1 MLFNDPSESAK
12 HQSVQPNIHTS
23 QEGASEW
30 ESERQSF
37 LLDFFNKFFWLIGL
51 FLFSTKI
58 RLKITDYIL
67 PIENSLSS
75 KNYQNNYIGDNINK
89 DKYEGF
95 YLLRRQKLAYLCFTL
110 QINILLPI
118 SSTRLD
124 LNHSYMVS

>member
-1 MLFNDPSESAK
+1 M
-12 HQSVQPNIHTS
+12 
-23 QEGASEW
+23 
-30 ESERQSF
+30 
-37 LLDFFNKFFWLIGL
+37 
-51 FLFSTKI
+51 
-58 RLKITDYIL
+58 

-95 YLLRRQKLAYLCFTL
+95 YLLRRQKLAYFCFTL